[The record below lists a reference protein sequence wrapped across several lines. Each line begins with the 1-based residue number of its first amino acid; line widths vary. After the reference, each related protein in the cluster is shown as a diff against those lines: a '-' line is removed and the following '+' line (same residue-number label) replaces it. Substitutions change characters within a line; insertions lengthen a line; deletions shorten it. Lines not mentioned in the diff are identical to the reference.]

1 MTKTYQTNTWV
12 QWDWGNGSAEGYV
25 RGVFREK
32 VSRTLQGS
40 KVTRNGSD
48 TDPAY
53 LIEQNN
59 GDKVLKLHSE
69 VRKASS

>member
-1 MTKTYQTNTWV
+1 MADAYPTNTKV
-12 QWDWGNGSAEGYV
+12 QWDWGGGTGEGYV

-32 VSRTLQGS
+32 VSEVLKGS

-48 TDPAY
+48 QDPAY
-53 LIEQNN
+53 LIEQDD

-69 VRKASS
+69 LRRST